1 MEKIKKVVK
10 KEETEV
16 VAVQI
21 TKKEF
26 IDIAAKECTE
36 MFLGLASTGEP
47 SEMDVLLPMVCSK
60 YAAHLAARIFDD
72 KNDESEE
79 NKNA

>member
-1 MEKIKKVVK
+1 MEKVKKVVK

-26 IDIAAKECTE
+26 VELAAKECTK

-47 SEMDVLLPMVCSK
+47 SEMDVLLPIVCSK

-72 KNDESEE
+72 KDEESEE
-79 NKNA
+79 K